1 MKLISRSIMAVILLI
16 SAPLFSEE
24 DPRAMLQGAAD
35 KIIVYLEKNKD
46 QLEAKPELS
55 VELVKRELLP
65 YIDQEGLGRRV
76 LGKAWKDASAD
87 QQKAFVSEFVDLVI
101 DTYAKGLA
109 QYSGQTFEFQDAE
122 YNSKQTAA
130 RVQSVM
136 KQTDGEPI
144 KIDYLLR
151 KPKGLEEWRVVDVSI
166 EGISM
171 ANSYKNQF
179 ATQIQNEGI
188 QSVIDKLVAN
198 EIELSK

>member
-1 MKLISRSIMAVILLI
+1 MKLLSRSLIGLLMLI
-16 SAPLFSEE
+16 SAPLFSAE
-24 DPRAMLQGAAD
+24 DPRAMLEGAAD
-35 KIIVYLEKNKD
+35 NIIAYLEKNKD

-76 LGKAWKDASAD
+76 LGRAWKDATSD
-87 QQKAFVSEFVDLVI
+87 QQKAFVTEFVNLVI

-109 QYSGQTFEFQDAE
+109 QYSGQTFQFQDAE

-136 KQTDGEPI
+136 NQTEGEPI

-179 ATQIQNEGI
+179 APQIQNDGL
-188 QSVIDKLVAN
+188 QSVIDKLVAK
-198 EIELSK
+198 EIELSQ